1 MVNGP
6 MDSQRQGISR
16 VLLRAMIVIVPILI
30 ITCTVGSIT
39 VPVAASSATG
49 LDLAGNPINPLRAT
63 PGKVVVLVFIRTDCP
78 ISNRYAPTIQ
88 RISANYAGKAVF
100 WLVYP
105 DKAES
110 SAAIEHHLGEYGYKL
125 PALHDP
131 QHSLVKL
138 GQAQVTP
145 EVAVFD
151 SAGQLIYHGRI
162 DDWYVSFGHS
172 RPAPTTHELD
182 DAIQAAL
189 MGQKPRVAT
198 APGVG
203 CYISDLE

>member
-1 MVNGP
+1 MY
-6 MDSQRQGISR
+6 SQRQRISAILPR
-16 VLLRAMIVIVPILI
+16 ATILTVTLLIVTCLCSTVATAMP
-30 ITCTVGSIT
+30 
-39 VPVAASSATG
+39 PAAG
-49 LDLAGNPINPLRAT
+49 VDLAGKQVDPLRAN
-63 PGKVVVLVFIRTDCP
+63 PGEVTVLVFVRTDCP

-88 RISANYAGKAVF
+88 RISANYANKAAF

-105 DKAES
+105 DKSES
-110 SAAIEHHLGEYGYKL
+110 SVAIEKHLHDYGYKL

-131 QHSLVKL
+131 QHALVKL

-145 EVAVFD
+145 NVAVVTA
-151 SAGQLIYHGRI
+151 SGELVYHGRI
-162 DDWYVSFGHS
+162 DNWYVSFGHA

-189 MGQKPRVAT
+189 KGSKPAVGA
-198 APGVG
+198 ADGIG

>member
-1 MVNGP
+1 MKASMHSWRWLSAGWQAVMVGT
-6 MDSQRQGISR
+6 
-16 VLLRAMIVIVPILI
+16 I
-30 ITCTVGSIT
+30 ITVACLNMS
-39 VPVAASSATG
+39 AASPPTG
-49 LDLAGNPINPLRAT
+49 VDLAGKQVDPLQSN

-88 RISANYAGKAVF
+88 RISASYAGKAAF

-105 DKAES
+105 DKTES
-110 SAAIEHHLGEYGYKL
+110 SAVIEQHLREYGYKL

-131 QHSLVKL
+131 QHALVKL

-145 EVAVFD
+145 DVAVFD
-151 SAGQLIYHGRI
+151 PSGQLIYHGRI
-162 DDWYVSFGHS
+162 DNWYVSFGHA

-182 DAIQAAL
+182 DAIQSAL
-189 MGQKPRVAT
+189 KGGKPPVTT
-198 APGVG
+198 ADGIG

>member
-1 MVNGP
+1 MH
-6 MDSQRQGISR
+6 SKRRRIST
-16 VLLRAMIVIVPILI
+16 VLLRIVILAVTVLI
-30 ITCTVGSIT
+30 
-39 VPVAASSATG
+39 VACVSVTIARAAPPATG
-49 LDLAGNPINPLRAT
+49 VDLVGKQVDPLRAN
-63 PGKVVVLVFIRTDCP
+63 PGKVVVLIFVRTDCP

-88 RISANYAGKAVF
+88 RISTSYTGKATF
-100 WLVYP
+100 WLIYP

-110 SAAIEHHLGEYGYKL
+110 SAAIEKHLHEYGYEL
-125 PALHDP
+125 PALRDP
-131 QHSLVKL
+131 QHALVKL

-151 SAGQLIYHGRI
+151 PNGQLVYHGRI
-162 DDWYVSFGHS
+162 DNWYVSFGHA

-189 MGQKPRVAT
+189 KGSKPQVTT
-198 APGVG
+198 ADGIG